1 VPPNQINLGLD
12 IDMNSQYPYSEALAK
27 RDADNGYPET
37 NPGDHNDFVKKY
49 INEKSGAFKT

>member
-1 VPPNQINLGLD
+1 MD
-12 IDMNSQYPYSEALAK
+12 SQYPYSEALAK

-49 INEKSGAFKT
+49 INEKNGAFKT